1 MLEEDNGQWGAL
13 VVLASKPHQ
22 ENVSWHEYQWR
33 LCVSY
38 QKQNQVTRPFTFFIS
53 CCDDTVQ
60 DIDTEAN
67 YFIAVDMDSGYWQ
80 VVEEEESHKRLSFFT
95 PDGKCRWNVMPMG
108 DLNAAPT
115 FLATMMNLHMEWYTP
130 DKEHGLTN
138 VTSKMVVDDV
148 LLYGRT
154 SMHFLDYLKT
164 VMDFLKYH
172 RATLKLKKCKWF
184 QDRCE
189 FVGMDIP
196 EGGTQPVQSKN
207 EAFAKLER
215 LITWG
220 DLRMIIGIFGF
231 YSQFF
236 PLYELDI
243 RTWRYILSKQPQL
256 VTLYQK
262 D

>member
-1 MLEEDNGQWGAL
+1 
-13 VVLASKPHQ
+13 
-22 ENVSWHEYQWR
+22 
-33 LCVSY
+33 
-38 QKQNQVTRPFTFFIS
+38 
-53 CCDDTVQ
+53 
-60 DIDTEAN
+60 
-67 YFIAVDMDSGYWQ
+67 
-80 VVEEEESHKRLSFFT
+80 
-95 PDGKCRWNVMPMG
+95 MPMG

-189 FVGMDIP
+189 FVGMDVAAG
-196 EGGTQPVQSKN
+196 ETQPEQSKS
-207 EAFAKLER
+207 ETFYKLDR
-215 LITWG
+215 PNTRGGVCIII
-220 DLRMIIGIFGF
+220 DLLG
-231 YSQFF
+231 
-236 PLYELDI
+236 
-243 RTWRYILSKQPQL
+243 
-256 VTLYQK
+256 
-262 D
+262 